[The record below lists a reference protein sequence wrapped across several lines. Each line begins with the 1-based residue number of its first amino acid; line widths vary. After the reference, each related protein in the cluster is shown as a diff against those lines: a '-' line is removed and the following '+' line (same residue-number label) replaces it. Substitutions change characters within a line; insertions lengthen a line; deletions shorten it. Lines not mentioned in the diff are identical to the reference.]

1 VGKLNKH
8 VAVKKM
14 NRVTKINLSNLKK
27 CNQVWADMPENEK
40 GKLCLKCSNT
50 IIDFRKMTDSEIAE
64 THLFSEEKVCGLYT
78 KEQLAKPKKEEKN
91 IKINNWNSFYF
102 GLFSFLSFSSYSQEK
117 AEPIKTEQTE
127 KKYDL
132 LNNSEKKQ
140 FKKKNAI
147 KNDSIYISGKLTDN
161 YSQPLP
167 YANVIIKGTRTGIT
181 SDFDGIYRLNVTK
194 EIDSL
199 KEITLIYSYVG
210 LETTEITVD
219 YESLQNKENRTIDIE
234 FKQGRIIEYVVYEKA
249 PFYKRVWN
257 GIKNIFRKKK

>member
-1 VGKLNKH
+1 MK
-8 VAVKKM
+8 
-14 NRVTKINLSNLKK
+14 
-27 CNQVWADMPENEK
+27 
-40 GKLCLKCSNT
+40 
-50 IIDFRKMTDSEIAE
+50 
-64 THLFSEEKVCGLYT
+64 
-78 KEQLAKPKKEEKN
+78 
-91 IKINNWNSFYF
+91 
-102 GLFSFLSFSSYSQEK
+102 
-117 AEPIKTEQTE
+117 